1 MSWQKTASVLVLLG
15 VAGAGAGARAVRADV
30 LEATPGGFELKTT
43 VAIAAPRTRVYD
55 TLVNAVGRWWD
66 PQHTY
71 TGDAKNLSIEPRPGG
86 CFCERLPDQG
96 GVQHA
101 MVVLVIPGKT
111 LRLVGGLGPLQ
122 QSGIHGTLTWEL
134 ADRDGSTEAT
144 LSYSVGGYRQ
154 GGLQALAPP
163 VDSVIGAQLRRLKS
177 FVEKGTPAP

>member
-1 MSWQKTASVLVLLG
+1 MRRQRTALAMVLMSVT
-15 VAGAGAGARAVRADV
+15 GAGTRAVRADV
-30 LEATPGGFELKTT
+30 LEATPVGFELKTT
-43 VAIAAPRTRVYD
+43 VAIAAPRARVYD

-71 TGDAKNLSIEPRPGG
+71 TGDAKNLSIEARPGG

-111 LRLVGGLGPLQ
+111 LRLVGGVGPLQ
-122 QSGIHGTLTWEL
+122 QSGIHGSLTWEL
-134 ADRDGSTEAT
+134 ADREGSTEAT